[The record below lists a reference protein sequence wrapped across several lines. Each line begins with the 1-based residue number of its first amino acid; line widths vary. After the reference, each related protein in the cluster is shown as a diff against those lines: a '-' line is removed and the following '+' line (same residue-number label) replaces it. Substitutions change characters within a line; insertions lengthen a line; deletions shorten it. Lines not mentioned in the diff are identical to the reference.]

1 MAGNLDVGDFV
12 FANRD
17 FDIEVTVVAV
27 YLSFVCTR
35 FKLSFAD
42 LLTLRGIQ
50 GLVDSHQNALG
61 RDTGTGDGI
70 HLG

>member
-1 MAGNLDVGDFV
+1 MAGNLNVGDFV

-27 YLSFVCTR
+27 DLSFVCTR
-35 FKLSFAD
+35 FKLCFTD
-42 LLTLRGIQ
+42 LLTLGGIQ

-61 RDTGTGDGI
+61 RDTGTGDGV